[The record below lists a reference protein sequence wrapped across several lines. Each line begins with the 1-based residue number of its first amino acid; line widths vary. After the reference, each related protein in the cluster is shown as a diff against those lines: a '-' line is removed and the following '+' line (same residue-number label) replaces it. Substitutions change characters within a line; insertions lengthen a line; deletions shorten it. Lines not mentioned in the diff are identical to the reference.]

1 MAKIETLP
9 KIQIEIRLILT
20 EEEAAA
26 LSAIAGYGID
36 AFLEVFYDKMGKSY
50 LQPHEEGLRSLFE
63 SAYGNIPPIMRQS
76 EKARKTF
83 YGENK

>member
-50 LQPHEEGLRSLFE
+50 
-63 SAYGNIPPIMRQS
+63 
-76 EKARKTF
+76 
-83 YGENK
+83 